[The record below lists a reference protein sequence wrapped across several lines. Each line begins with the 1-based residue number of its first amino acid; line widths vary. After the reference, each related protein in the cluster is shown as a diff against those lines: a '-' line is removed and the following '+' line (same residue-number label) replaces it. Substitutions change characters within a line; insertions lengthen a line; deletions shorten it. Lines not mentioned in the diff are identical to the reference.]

1 MGASDL
7 IVLELSAGG
16 EHGWGCLADGEG
28 IIPARFKPA
37 AAAAPLFARYFGRT
51 EWVDLGSLF
60 GQPAPGRPPT
70 CGPPA
75 AGVPEEGIFTLWAG
89 ALDGELTEDAAAG
102 SAARLETVAD
112 DALTW
117 AGYLGKELAMR
128 GYSREGALLGQI
140 ALAAADVPGV
150 SELARAEL
158 AAEFLETARLRLT
171 DLPNPKL
178 LRAARAAGDTALAW
192 ARTSNQ
198 PVFVQMLTFRL
209 GTVHLD
215 PYTSRHEAGT
225 YWLQHA
231 VWLRRGMADLGLPPP
246 SSSEE
251 ELRAFMPMPV
261 PALRTAE
268 GYLRQA
274 IEARV
279 GESRGLALKALVQCL
294 VFLAGLGENVT
305 RDEIGELAMQAALLL
320 TDSQEDAQR
329 YVRQFVPEDAQAGLP
344 ELPIPVGPSA
354 GQADPLSALMTAAVG
369 AAGRD
374 PGGARALVAQRREEL
389 AGTTDPDMTT
399 QLLLELRVG
408 IVNALIPANRKRESW
423 PPIAAAQRKL
433 RQQIM
438 ANEDPPAVRCA
449 VLLALALDATQAGT
463 GPAEALLCVDDAFE
477 LDRNHLGM
485 PDDAVTYLRGLLWFD
500 RAGELRPGKQAQFDA
515 GALVAAYARAADLF
529 HRVGVPGQ
537 AVGALENLTSYF
549 RQLDRQQCLEVLD
562 ELAGTTLGL
571 GDRADPE
578 TDRVVQAY
586 HAVSLGHLLSGGMAH
601 PELIIY
607 TCQLAKGARLASALA
622 LGRNAGLAIPA
633 KLRAEF
639 GRVDAADAE
648 LTAAGAAGA
657 DGATRPD
664 GSEEWLLLSYAD
676 TVEAV
681 PTDTPL
687 RRLRGRQRQLDQEWN
702 RLVPSPDKS
711 LIRSLAGMQRLL
723 GPKMMLL
730 IQLPA
735 VWRTG
740 TWGTSW
746 LLVTSSAVHTQFV
759 DSGISYGDVT
769 VKVADR
775 TMRSS
780 PDSAIIVN
788 LRAQIQEDPGPGVV
802 TDDALQALDGR
813 RRLGDLWARI
823 DELLRDGYDHLVVV
837 PHGPGHYL
845 PWHLLGAEDQPL
857 AQQCA
862 VSVLPNLALLQHG
875 SYTDLAMTTLRRSPA
890 ASFGLSY
897 HTVSSGGLGQ
907 LPNGEDEAVKVA
919 DILGVTAVL
928 EERVSA
934 ETVIEALE
942 NARYVHL
949 SAHGRHNVDAAAFQ
963 AIRLAGTPGRLTA
976 HQLSGLDLRGLRLV
990 TLSACETALGRFDR
1004 ADNLR
1009 GIPAAL
1015 FLAGVRSIVGT
1026 LWEARATAAEVFFVA
1041 LYQQL
1046 VTGQATIAQAYR
1058 PAQDETRRSFPTYRD
1073 WGAFVLMGGLPEVYS
1088 SRGTQ

>member
-1 MGASDL
+1 
-7 IVLELSAGG
+7 
-16 EHGWGCLADGEG
+16 
-28 IIPARFKPA
+28 
-37 AAAAPLFARYFGRT
+37 
-51 EWVDLGSLF
+51 
-60 GQPAPGRPPT
+60 
-70 CGPPA
+70 
-75 AGVPEEGIFTLWAG
+75 
-89 ALDGELTEDAAAG
+89 
-102 SAARLETVAD
+102 
-112 DALTW
+112 
-117 AGYLGKELAMR
+117 
-128 GYSREGALLGQI
+128 
-140 ALAAADVPGV
+140 
-150 SELARAEL
+150 
-158 AAEFLETARLRLT
+158 
-171 DLPNPKL
+171 
-178 LRAARAAGDTALAW
+178 
-192 ARTSNQ
+192 
-198 PVFVQMLTFRL
+198 
-209 GTVHLD
+209 
-215 PYTSRHEAGT
+215 
-225 YWLQHA
+225 
-231 VWLRRGMADLGLPPP
+231 
-246 SSSEE
+246 
-251 ELRAFMPMPV
+251 
-261 PALRTAE
+261 
-268 GYLRQA
+268 
-274 IEARV
+274 
-279 GESRGLALKALVQCL
+279 
-294 VFLAGLGENVT
+294 
-305 RDEIGELAMQAALLL
+305 
-320 TDSQEDAQR
+320 
-329 YVRQFVPEDAQAGLP
+329 
-344 ELPIPVGPSA
+344 
-354 GQADPLSALMTAAVG
+354 
-369 AAGRD
+369 
-374 PGGARALVAQRREEL
+374 
-389 AGTTDPDMTT
+389 
-399 QLLLELRVG
+399 
-408 IVNALIPANRKRESW
+408 
-423 PPIAAAQRKL
+423 
-433 RQQIM
+433 
-438 ANEDPPAVRCA
+438 
-449 VLLALALDATQAGT
+449 
-463 GPAEALLCVDDAFE
+463 
-477 LDRNHLGM
+477 M

-664 GSEEWLLLSYAD
+664 VSEEWLLLSYAD

-746 LLVTSSAVHTQFV
+746 LLVTSSAAHTQFV

-788 LRAQIQEDPGPGVV
+788 LRAEIQEDPGPGVV

-875 SYTDLAMTTLRRSPA
+875 SYTDLAMTTLRRSLA

-1058 PAQDETRRSFPTYRD
+1058 AAQDETRRAFPTYRD